1 MQFWLLLIDAE
12 CGSRDVLWT
21 PLANID
27 RTCKAGLSKSKKF
40 EKVKERKK
48 WCPSWNRG
56 VRLEDGPGY
65 TWVTPYFVPEITCF
79 NWDRFV
85 KGVGL
90 CERGM
95 WCKTG
100 RWTSLYLGRTIL
112 CTRNHLF
119 GGGYRPTPK
128 GRKHWAGCQKTIE
141 RYSKMWDGMCELT
154 ALLQRIV
161 RNWIMQEFLG

>member
-1 MQFWLLLIDAE
+1 MLLLILRVVAFRRYKHLPCRWHISWDIHSWKNLLVFAKAK
-12 CGSRDVLWT
+12 
-21 PLANID
+21 LALIKPSYISGNV
-27 RTCKAGLSKSKKF
+27 AGLTS
-40 EKVKERKK
+40 
-48 WCPSWNRG
+48 NRG

-119 GGGYRPTPK
+119 GGEYRPTPK

-141 RYSKMWDGMCELT
+141 RYSKDVG
-154 ALLQRIV
+154 V
-161 RNWIMQEFLG
+161 